1 MKQFN
6 YVLSSQRITVE
17 HAFGQL
23 KGQFQSLQFLGAHRD
38 IKEMYEVIETL
49 IILHNMCIFHQD
61 RPQDIIDMIIGS
73 PDLIRDEEGFDGVQ
87 INGDPNLPAYET
99 EAWLQR
105 EGYKMRLD
113 ILNRVFPADA

>member
-23 KGQFQSLQFLGAHRD
+23 KGRFQSLRFLGAHRD
-38 IKEMYEVIETL
+38 IKEMYEAIETL

-61 RPQDIIDMIIGS
+61 RPEDIMDIIIGS
-73 PDLIRDEEGFDGVQ
+73 PDLIRDNEGFDG
-87 INGDPNLPAYET
+87 IHIIGDPNLPAHET

-105 EGYKMRLD
+105 KGFKMRLD
-113 ILNRVFPADA
+113 ILNKVFPADE